1 MKKNI
6 NHKKDIKAISWN
18 DQRMQSMDLIE
29 TYAYGTC
36 KDLVSEKN
44 KTTQKWYPWCYKK
57 T

>member
-6 NHKKDIKAISWN
+6 NHKKDINAISWN

-29 TYAYGTC
+29 TYAYGTY